1 MQNNK
6 PEETSDVFGILVLL
20 GGGALILYNLL
31 FPTYDQYYQIIQTKH
46 PLILIVLM
54 PILFAVGILLAAFF
68 PPSIFSL
75 PKHVREVV
83 KNERR

>member
-6 PEETSDVFGILVLL
+6 PEESSDIFGILVLL
-20 GGGALILYNLL
+20 GGGALILYNLF
-31 FPTYDQYYQIIQTKH
+31 FPTYTQYYQIIQTKH
-46 PLILIVLM
+46 PGILIVLM
-54 PILFAVGILLAAFF
+54 PILFVVGLVFTAIF

-75 PKHVREVV
+75 PKQVREVM